1 MKKHE
6 IILNIINKEL
16 EIDINEITRE
26 RKYVDGRSIFYWLCT
41 HYTDLNFSQI
51 SKLLGKNHATVLHSI
66 KNFPYIIEYDVELKE
81 MFDKIHMKVLAE
93 IDSKNKE
100 MSIDE
105 MVSSHNYLLLE
116 NESLKK
122 RISDLENQNELLKK
136 QIIHGK

>member
-66 KNFPYIIEYDVELKE
+66 KNFPYLIEYDVELKDI
-81 MFDKIHMKVLAE
+81 FDFTVK
-93 IDSKNKE
+93 
-100 MSIDE
+100 
-105 MVSSHNYLLLE
+105 LLQ
-116 NESLKK
+116 
-122 RISDLENQNELLKK
+122 ITFQLLGTNFWKPLT
-136 QIIHGK
+136 

>member
-6 IILNIINKEL
+6 IILNIINQEL

-66 KNFPYIIEYDVELKE
+66 KNFPYLIEYDAELKE

-93 IDSKNKE
+93 IDNKNKE
-100 MSIDE
+100 MSIDR